1 MFSGLAWLV
10 MPQTF
15 RIEYG
20 FFLFRSWNLFTI
32 IGSLPS
38 IILAC
43 LLMRLPESP
52 KFLLA
57 KGKYNE
63 TIDCLKFVHR
73 WNNNADVKFPVSSN
87 RPNRIWSSAP
97 QSIKIKC
104 PYALANIL
112 NRSVL
117 LGDFYHSTGS
127 RPRVEQGLLDRTLRE
142 YRRAVHVEFQ
152 IRSHNYVYHS
162 ILFHHQVTAVDLM
175 KRPQPT
181 VYRTGYTDARG
192 R

>member
-1 MFSGLAWLV
+1 

-63 TIDCLKFVHR
+63 TIECLKFVHR
-73 WNNNADVKFPVSSN
+73 WNNNADVKFPVSLN
-87 RPNRIWSSAP
+87 KPIWTEINTNVCTNKSRLYFE
-97 QSIKIKC
+97 SIGC
-104 PYALANIL
+104 
-112 NRSVL
+112 
-117 LGDFYHSTGS
+117 S
-127 RPRVEQGLLDRTLRE
+127 R
-142 YRRAVHVEFQ
+142 
-152 IRSHNYVYHS
+152 
-162 ILFHHQVTAVDLM
+162 
-175 KRPQPT
+175 
-181 VYRTGYTDARG
+181 
-192 R
+192 